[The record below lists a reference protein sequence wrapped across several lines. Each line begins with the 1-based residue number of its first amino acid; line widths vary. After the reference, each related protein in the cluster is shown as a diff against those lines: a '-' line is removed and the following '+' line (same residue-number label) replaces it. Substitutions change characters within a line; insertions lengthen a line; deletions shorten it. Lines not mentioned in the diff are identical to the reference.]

1 MDTKNY
7 SLEKHLKKLS
17 ENDDESEL
25 LYATWIKNW
34 KNLSKALQT
43 IVSYFP
49 HFSDHGI
56 EHTKTLIKGI
66 EDLLGRERIEK
77 LGVTDTFLILMSA
90 LTHDIGMYLSYAY
103 LEEEWKKPEM
113 KGTLEKY
120 ANGSDRQISQAATLL
135 LKLRRGPDNPAKG
148 FQWAM
153 EVRNAVTLIVAQQ
166 MRLGHPER
174 SRDYLLKDSLVKELA
189 NNFHMDDLPKRYLSL
204 IADVAYL
211 HGADFDEVLH
221 LPFEENGVSG
231 DKAHPRFVACM
242 IRLGDLLDMDS
253 DRFNLYSL
261 ATLKEIPES
270 SKVHYDKH
278 GEVEHF
284 LNSPE
289 GIEVTFDCQTD
300 ASFRVACELVDML
313 KKEVEKQSHFWD
325 DIVPEDLGGASPKL
339 RNEMVKFKGSE
350 TNPDLR
356 NLRFDISGQRTF
368 EMLKGGAIYKN
379 PGRVFIREIVQNA
392 LDATKLQIWEDMGKG
407 YHLPYHLGNPER
419 DIKCVEDIKFTSDI
433 PAWVYEKYPVHLNVE
448 YDDTKEVVRVV
459 CEDWGTGISEESL
472 IRMTNQVGASRKAD
486 KEYNETIKQMPY
498 FLQPTAA
505 FGLGLQ
511 TVFYVTD
518 EFTVETH
525 YPGEPTRRI
534 VFRSSVD
541 GSYCAIKDE
550 GFDFKRTVE
559 GTNKGKT
566 VAHGTT
572 VTIEIGKKHFG
583 ELFEISDEQVKELE
597 KDTAG
602 FLYYIPEE
610 IDSYVK
616 GCFSGIE
623 FVPILYKSPFMSDRL
638 GADEEMKELEF
649 LSEEEHFRVY
659 RHDGGYNDKFYIE
672 ENKFGSILNV
682 GFAISE
688 YYSFND
694 LCLRGVRV
702 DNVGFSY
709 LGDHF
714 MGITWNLFSR
724 EADQLVTIS
733 RDSLLPKGKEWC
745 TSTINS
751 LMRDIIRLTYKK
763 LQDECEECSDESEKE
778 RLLDQYF
785 NLCVV
790 NWNLPEPL
798 ELDYQLLDD
807 LTLDEEAYSD
817 GEGNAIKASDLFK
830 APVLI
835 TSDANGVTHKMVKK
849 VARNLGCV
857 FLGRYS
863 IVPDGFVC
871 SVVYTLGVRKAG
883 GMFYQLKKQDEAVPL
898 FVEMRGDWRVHNS
911 RHHIYDGRFF
921 IRCQPGFSEYK
932 KIVVGEDAP
941 LLGYYKP
948 YHGNCWIYPFEEL
961 TDKDEALR
969 REELY
974 NKLKDGYIK
983 ELVPDYIVK
992 LIQKYN
998 ALKNDKLTEE
1008 EIYDEY
1014 IRMILDFKY
1023 GREMI
1028 LDFTNESEEILM
1040 GMRWKRSK
1048 ESWITDN
1055 GM

>member
-7 SLEKHLKKLS
+7 SLKEHLEKLS
-17 ENDDESEL
+17 ENDEKSKL
-25 LYATWIKNW
+25 LNATWINNW
-34 KNLSKALQT
+34 NNLSKALQT

-113 KGTLEKY
+113 KGKLEIYSK
-120 ANGSDRQISQAATLL
+120 NSDRQISQAATLL

-166 MRLGHPER
+166 MRSGHPER
-174 SRDYLLKDSLVKELA
+174 SRDYLLKDSLVKDLA
-189 NNFHMDDLPKRYLSL
+189 KNFYMDDLPERYLPL

-270 SKVHYDKH
+270 SKAHYDKH
-278 GEVEHF
+278 GAVEHF
-284 LNSPE
+284 LNSPK

-300 ASFRVACELVDML
+300 TSFRVACELVDML

-325 DIVPEDLGGASPKL
+325 DIAPNDLGGTSPKL
-339 RNEMVKFKGSE
+339 SKEMVKFKGSE

-368 EMLKGGAIYKN
+368 EMLKGGAIYEN

-392 LDATKLQIWEDMGKG
+392 LDATKLQIWKDMDNYLLFCNNERQKRF
-407 YHLPYHLGNPER
+407 GNGIE
-419 DIKCVEDIKFTSDI
+419 KLTTVEDIKFPSDVAPEI
-433 PAWVYEKYPVHLNVE
+433 YEMYPIHLNVE

-541 GSYCAIKDE
+541 SSYCSIEDE
-550 GFDFKRTVE
+550 GFDIKRTVE
-559 GTNKGKT
+559 GTNKEKSVT
-566 VAHGTT
+566 HGTT
-572 VTIEIGKKHFG
+572 VTIEIGKEHFG
-583 ELFEISDEQVKELE
+583 ELFEISDDQIRELE
-597 KDTAG
+597 KVSGDYS
-602 FLYYIPEE
+602 YYIAEK
-610 IDSYVK
+610 IDSYVND
-616 GCFSGIE
+616 CFSDME
-623 FVPILYKSPFMSDRL
+623 FIPVEYMSPYLTKKIGSY
-638 GADEEMKELEF
+638 EEHKDLEF
-649 LSEEEHFRVY
+649 IKVEDQFPGKEHFRLY
-659 RHDGGYNDKFYIE
+659 RLLGKKEKHFYIE
-672 ENKFGSILNV
+672 EKKYGSILEV
-682 GFAISE
+682 VFLGKRS
-688 YYSFND
+688 SG
-694 LCLRGVRV
+694 LSLRGVKIN
-702 DNVGFSY
+702 DFIPYIGKNI
-709 LGDHF
+709 
-714 MGITWNLFSR
+714 MGIKWNLFNR

-733 RDSLLPKGKEWC
+733 RDKILPNGKVWC
-745 TSTINS
+745 VNTLNQLISDT
-751 LMRDIIRLTYKK
+751 IRLTYKNMQK
-763 LQDECEECSDESEKE
+763 ECKRDGSNHE
-778 RLLDQYF
+778 RKQEIQEQYF
-785 NLCVV
+785 NFCVV
-790 NWNLPEPL
+790 NWNLIDPIYVDYEPL
-798 ELDYQLLDD
+798 DNYVLKSSLRGNYVLD
-807 LTLDEEAYSD
+807 S
-817 GEGNAIKASDLFK
+817 EGAGIKASDLFK
-830 APVLI
+830 ASRLVVRYRGKGSH
-835 TSDANGVTHKMVKK
+835 TSESLESLSKK
-849 VARNLGCV
+849 ILHIMDEKIIIWRVPHIPNYYRCVAV
-857 FLGRYS
+857 FKLYVQGEYGEKS
-863 IVPDGFVC
+863 IVPGCQIVKPDGSSHHFVEII
-871 SVVYTLGVRKAG
+871 G
-883 GMFYQLKKQDEAVPL
+883 DDVPL
-898 FVEMRGDWRVHNS
+898 YSEGLR
-911 RHHIYDGRFF
+911 Y
-921 IRCQPGFSEYK
+921 GFERYK
-932 KIVVGEDAP
+932 KIVVGGDAP
-941 LLGYYKP
+941 LLGFGKLDFAD
-948 YHGNCWIYPFEEL
+948 CWIYPFKPL
-961 TDKDEALR
+961 TEKDYKLGR
-969 REELY
+969 DELY
-974 NKLKDGYIK
+974 KRLKG
-983 ELVPDYIVK
+983 ELVKDLVPEYIVN
-992 LIQKYN
+992 LVQKYN
-998 ALKNDKLTEE
+998 VLKNDMLTAD

-1014 IRMILDFKY
+1014 LQLILDSRFGIAKDEKK
-1023 GREMI
+1023 GLR
-1028 LDFTNESEEILM
+1028 
-1040 GMRWKRSK
+1040 KK
-1048 ESWITDN
+1048 EKN
-1055 GM
+1055 VKK

>member
-17 ENDDESEL
+17 ENDEESEL

-66 EDLLGRERIEK
+66 EDFLGWERIEK

-166 MRLGHPER
+166 MRPGHPER

-189 NNFHMDDLPKRYLSL
+189 KNFYMDDLHECYLSL

-231 DKAHPRFVACM
+231 DRAHPRFVACM

-270 SKVHYDKH
+270 SKAHYDKH
-278 GEVEHF
+278 GAVEHF
-284 LNSPE
+284 LNSPK

-486 KEYNETIKQMPY
+486 KDYGKTVKDMPY
-498 FLQPTAA
+498 FLRPTAA

-511 TVFYVTD
+511 TVFYVTN

-541 GSYCAIKDE
+541 GSYCSIEDE
-550 GFDFKRTVE
+550 DFDFKRTVE
-559 GTNKGKT
+559 GTNKEKP

-572 VTIEIGKKHFG
+572 VTVEIGKEHFG

-597 KDTAG
+597 KDPAG
-602 FLYYIPEE
+602 SVYYIPEE
-610 IDSYVK
+610 IDLYVDL
-616 GCFSGIE
+616 CFSGMG
-623 FVPILYKSPFMSDRL
+623 FVPIMYKSPFMSDRL
-638 GADEEMKELEF
+638 GADEEMKELEY
-649 LSEEEHFRVY
+649 LSEEDHFRVY
-659 RHDGGYNDKFYIE
+659 RYRYDNRFCIE
-672 ENKFGSILNV
+672 ENKSGSILDV
-682 GFAISE
+682 GFERALS
-688 YYSFND
+688 D
-694 LCLRGVRV
+694 PHLRGVRISV
-702 DNVGFSY
+702 DFDDSFSY
-709 LGDHF
+709 LGDYF
-714 MGITWNLFSR
+714 MGIKWNLFSR

-733 RDSLLPKGKEWC
+733 RDNLLPKGREWC
-745 TSTINS
+745 TSTMNS

-763 LQDECEECSDESEKE
+763 LYDECKECSDKSEKE
-778 RLLDQYF
+778 DLLEQYF
-785 NLCVV
+785 HLCLV

-798 ELDYQLLDD
+798 EVDYQLLDD
-807 LTLDEEAYSD
+807 LMLDKKDYFDE
-817 GEGNAIKASDLFK
+817 EGNAIKASDLFK

-835 TSDANGVTHKMVKK
+835 TSDGSITREMVKNVVPK
-849 VARNLGCV
+849 QGWVYVEDDKIL
-857 FLGRYS
+857 
-863 IVPDGFVC
+863 PDGFVC
-871 SVVYTLGVRKAG
+871 SVVYAGIVRG
-883 GMFYQLKKQDEAVPL
+883 DSHVYYQLKKQDEAVPL
-898 FVEMRGDWRVHNS
+898 FVEMKGDWRV
-911 RHHIYDGRFF
+911 YDSGYYSCFH
-921 IRCQPGFSEYK
+921 GFSKYN
-932 KIVVGEDAP
+932 KIVVGGDAP
-941 LLGYYKP
+941 LLGYKKP
-948 YHGNCWIYPFEEL
+948 CHGNCWIYRFDRL
-961 TDKDEALR
+961 KDKDKVLG

-998 ALKNDKLTEE
+998 ALKNDKLTEK

-1014 IRMILDFKY
+1014 IRMILDSRF
-1023 GREMI
+1023 G
-1028 LDFTNESEEILM
+1028 SEENTD
-1040 GMRWKRSK
+1040 GNEVKKRVVKKRVVKKKEKEEGK
-1048 ESWITDN
+1048 ES
-1055 GM
+1055 

>member
-7 SLEKHLKKLS
+7 SLKEHLENLSKKDEKSK
-17 ENDDESEL
+17 L

-34 KNLSKALQT
+34 NNLPKALQT
-43 IVSYFP
+43 IGYNFP

-56 EHTKTLIKGI
+56 EHTETLIKGI

-120 ANGSDRQISQAATLL
+120 AKNSDRQISQAATLL

-166 MRLGHPER
+166 MRPGHPER

-189 NNFHMDDLPKRYLSL
+189 KNFYMDDPHERYLSL

-231 DKAHPRFVACM
+231 DRAHPRFVACM

-270 SKVHYDKH
+270 SKAHYDKH
-278 GEVEHF
+278 GAVEHF
-284 LNSPE
+284 LNSPK

-339 RNEMVKFKGSE
+339 RSEIVKFKGSE

-368 EMLKGGAIYKN
+368 EMLKGGAIYQN

-392 LDATKLQIWEDMGKG
+392 LDATKLQIWKDMD

-419 DIKCVEDIKFTSDI
+419 DIQCVDDIKFTSDI
-433 PAWVYEKYPVHLNVE
+433 PAWVYEKYPIHLNVE

-486 KEYNETIKQMPY
+486 NDYKNTVKDIPY
-498 FLQPTAA
+498 FLRPTAA

-525 YPGEPTRRI
+525 YPGEPTRQI

-541 GSYCAIKDE
+541 GSYCSIKDE
-550 GFDFKRTVE
+550 SFDFKRTIE
-559 GTNKGKT
+559 GTNKEKSVT
-566 VAHGTT
+566 HGTT
-572 VTIEIGKKHFG
+572 VTVEIGKEHFG

-597 KDTAG
+597 KDPAG
-602 FLYYIPEE
+602 SVYYIPGKM
-610 IDSYVK
+610 DLYVK
-616 GCFSGIE
+616 DCFSGME
-623 FVPILYKSPFMSDRL
+623 FVPIMYKSPFMSDRL
-638 GADEEMKELEF
+638 GTDEKIKDKKWIPLD
-649 LSEEEHFRVY
+649 EEHFRVY
-659 RHDGGYNDKFYIE
+659 RYRYDNRFCIE
-672 ENKFGSILNV
+672 ENKFGSILDV
-682 GFAISE
+682 DFTIGSD
-688 YYSFND
+688 D
-694 LCLRGVRV
+694 LCLRGVRI
-702 DNVGFSY
+702 DDDFSY
-709 LGDHF
+709 LGDHS
-714 MGITWNLFSR
+714 MNINWNLFSR

-733 RDSLLPKGKEWC
+733 RDNLLPKGDEWC
-745 TSTINS
+745 TDTMNS
-751 LMRDIIRLTYKK
+751 LMRDIVRLTYKK
-763 LQDECEECSDESEKE
+763 LQDECKECSDKSEKE
-778 RLLDQYF
+778 KLLKRYY

-790 NWNLPEPL
+790 NWNLPDPFEV
-798 ELDYQLLDD
+798 DYQLLDG
-807 LTLDEEAYSD
+807 LILDKEDYFD
-817 GEGNAIKASDLFK
+817 GKGNAIKASDLFK

-835 TSDANGVTHKMVKK
+835 TSDLTRITHEMVKNVVPK
-849 VARNLGCV
+849 QGWVYVRYDV
-857 FLGRYS
+857 FL
-863 IVPDGFVC
+863 PDGFVC
-871 SVVYTLGVRKAG
+871 SIVYSGSGRFIDGFSIDRYV
-883 GMFYQLKKQDEAVPL
+883 FYQLKKQDEAVPL
-898 FVEMRGDWRVHNS
+898 FVEMKGNWRVYYS
-911 RHHIYDGRFF
+911 RHYNTHCYH
-921 IRCQPGFSEYK
+921 GFSEYE
-932 KIVVGEDAP
+932 KIVVGKDAP
-941 LLGYYKP
+941 LLGYKKP
-948 YHGNCWIYPFEEL
+948 YFGNCWIYPFGGLE
-961 TDKDEALR
+961 DMDEVLER
-969 REELY
+969 KKLCD
-974 NKLKDGYIK
+974 KLKSGYIK
-983 ELVPDYIVK
+983 ELVPDVIVK

-1014 IRMILDFKY
+1014 IRMILDF
-1023 GREMI
+1023 
-1028 LDFTNESEEILM
+1028 TNGSEENTE
-1040 GMRWKRSK
+1040 GNEEKK
-1048 ESWITDN
+1048 E
-1055 GM
+1055 